1 MRRRVLHLASL
12 QRADG
17 SWQLSDELANLIG
30 WPIEDL
36 LGKLMDLGEDS
47 PGSRDA
53 WATAMALA
61 WLDRYGNHMR
71 DEWELIARKGCHWLD
86 RFQDGSDAYR
96 TAASTAIAE
105 RG

>member
-1 MRRRVLHLASL
+1 M

-17 SWQLSDELANLIG
+17 SWQLSDELADVIG
-30 WPIEDL
+30 WPIAVL

-71 DEWELIARKGCHWLD
+71 DEWELIAQKGRHWLD
-86 RFQDGSDAYR
+86 RFQEGSDAYR